1 MSEIPSF
8 HITEDGPLARL
19 TLCRPD
25 KRNAMNAHFWRE
37 FPRAVTALSDT
48 GKTRALIIEA
58 EGPVF
63 CAGLDISMFGNMADV
78 VNSAPKREAF
88 TRALHTMQGA
98 FDALEN
104 ARFPVIA
111 AIDGPCIGGAVDMI
125 AACDLRYGTSRA
137 EFRIEEINVGMMA
150 DLGTLQ
156 RLPKLMPAGLVKE
169 MAYAG
174 ITLTA
179 DRAREA
185 GLLNDILAD
194 RAELDAHAAKIAGGI
209 TTKPPLAVS
218 ASKDAL
224 NHARDHGVAETMRYM
239 RALQAG
245 VFNPEDILTAITA
258 RMEGITAE
266 FSDLPRLRNIEDEG

>member
-1 MSEIPSF
+1 MPNTPSF
-8 HITEDGPLARL
+8 KITQDGPLARL
-19 TLCRPD
+19 KLCRPD

-37 FPRAVTALSDT
+37 FPTAVTALSDA

-63 CAGLDISMFGNMADV
+63 CAGLDISMFGNMVDV
-78 VNSAPKREAF
+78 VSSAPKRETF
-88 TRALHTMQGA
+88 TRALQTMQGA

-125 AACDLRYGTSRA
+125 AACDLRYGSKRA

-156 RLPKLMPAGLVKE
+156 RLPKIMPAGLVKE

-174 ITLTA
+174 TTLDA
-179 DRAREA
+179 ERARES
-185 GLLNDILAD
+185 GLLNAVLDG
-194 RAELDAHAAKIAGGI
+194 RASLDAFVGEIAAAIAAR
-209 TTKPPLAVS
+209 PPLAIT
-218 ASKDAL
+218 ASKDAI
-224 NHARDHGVAETMRYM
+224 NHACDHGVAESMKYM

-245 VFNPEDILTAITA
+245 IFSPEDIMAAITA
-258 RMEGITAE
+258 RMESRSAD
-266 FSDLPRLRNIEDEG
+266 FADLPPLRNIEDED